1 MKPTRATPIAMAI
14 FLLSAVVAGCNY
26 EPDLVTL
33 EVPEAPPAPQFG
45 ELPPA
50 VGPPPV
56 EQEQAE
62 DLPIEPVEA
71 APEVQ
76 PLCTTVYLNLRPQP
90 NLDDQE
96 GTITMPPWSE
106 VAWSGEEVVA
116 DGQIW
121 YQVSTSAGAQG
132 WASSQYMFDGTC
144 ADAVFALDGVL
155 PIVESPNA
163 QYENGNQWL
172 DPDANTEHFGV
183 DFISNA
189 GNPAIISPYSDRIA
203 ASDPCPGCTAA
214 DPEGGNTFRDSSR
227 RYNYGYGAMIVVEYA
242 YSDLSHQER
251 SHLER
256 AGISLSEGESVYMMM
271 SHLDPN
277 VEIAEA
283 GTVLESGSQI
293 ASIGNSGNSSG
304 AHGHLEM
311 AVAESGLAPA
321 DGEGTV
327 DFWLDT
333 VVDRDFRSP
342 DPAER
347 QGNRVDPTGLFD

>member
-1 MKPTRATPIAMAI
+1 MKPTLTTSIALAI
-14 FLLSAVVAGCNY
+14 ILPSAVVAGCNF
-26 EPDLVTL
+26 EADLVPL
-33 EVPEAPPAPQFG
+33 EAPDAPPAPQFG
-45 ELPPA
+45 ELPPV

-56 EQEQAE
+56 EPEEAE
-62 DLPIEPVEA
+62 DLPIEPVEV
-71 APEVQ
+71 APELQ

-116 DGQIW
+116 DGHIW
-121 YQVSTSAGAQG
+121 YQVSTSAGPQG
-132 WASSQYMFDGTC
+132 WATSQYMFDGTC
-144 ADAVFALDGVL
+144 ADAVLALDGVL
-155 PIVESPNA
+155 PILENPNA
-163 QYENGNQWL
+163 HYENGNQWL
-172 DPDANTEHFGV
+172 DPDANTEHFGI

-189 GNPAIISPYSDRIA
+189 GNPAITTPYSDQIA
-203 ASDPCPGCTAA
+203 ASDPCPRCTEV
-214 DPEGGNTFRDSSR
+214 DPDEGNIPDDFDLD
-227 RYNYGYGAMIVVEYA
+227 YNYGYGAMIVVEYA
-242 YSDLSHQER
+242 YSDLSRQER
-251 SHLER
+251 SHLEI

-283 GTVLESGSQI
+283 GTILESGSKI

-311 AVAESGLAPA
+311 AVAESGLTPA
-321 DGEGTV
+321 EGEATA

-333 VVDRDFRSP
+333 VVERSYRNP
-342 DPAER
+342 EQSRR
-347 QGNRVDPTGLFD
+347 QGNRVDPSGLFD

>member
-1 MKPTRATPIAMAI
+1 MKPTLTTPIATPLI
-14 FLLSAVVAGCNY
+14 LLLAVVSGCNF

-50 VGPPPV
+50 DGLPPV
-56 EQEQAE
+56 EPEEAE
-62 DLPIEPVEA
+62 DLPIEPVEV

-116 DGQIW
+116 DGHTW

-132 WASSQYMFDGTC
+132 WASSQYMLDGAC

-172 DPDANTEHFGV
+172 DPDANTEHFGM

-189 GNPAIISPYSDRIA
+189 GNPAITSPYSDQIA
-203 ASDPCPGCTAA
+203 ASDPCPGCTEVDLDEGNTPDES
-214 DPEGGNTFRDSSR
+214 DPE
-227 RYNYGYGAMIVVEYA
+227 YNYGYGAMIVVEYA
-242 YSDLSHQER
+242 YSDLSDQER

-256 AGISLSEGESVYMMM
+256 AGVSLSEGESVYMMM

-283 GTVLESGSQI
+283 GTVLESGSQM

-311 AVAESGLAPA
+311 AVAESGLTQAE
-321 DGEGTV
+321 GEATA

-333 VVDRDFRSP
+333 VVERSYRNP
-342 DPAER
+342 EQSRR
-347 QGNRVDPTGLFD
+347 QGNRVDPSGLFD